1 MNSNQ
6 VSVTAIVTAFSRAY
20 HSKHDFPKIFDDFLA
35 DKLFT
40 SDESAFFNKQMAEL
54 LKVVD
59 PEKVAQNPDQE
70 TAISCVMQKHT
81 ASITL
86 SRARYAE
93 ERLMGAVKAG
103 VKQYVILGGGLDPFA
118 FGARKRAGGIKFFEV
133 VSPATQENKIK
144 RIKDAGLEVPN
155 NLHFVPVDFN
165 EGNFENAL
173 KNAGY
178 NPNGLSFF
186 SWLGVTY
193 YLPIESIVAVLCK
206 VAKIAPKGSSIVFD
220 YMDND
225 GFDPKKAASRVSLMR
240 QITKRCGEPMITGFD
255 PLLLGEQL
263 ERIGFVL
270 QENLSP
276 EDVENLFFKGR
287 SDNYHAYENV
297 HLAQAVVG

>member
-1 MNSNQ
+1 MDSNQ

-20 HSKHDFPKIFDDFLA
+20 HSTHDSPKIFDDFLA

-40 SDESAFFNKQMAEL
+40 ADELMFFSKKIVEL

-59 PEKVAQNPDQE
+59 PEKAAQNPDQE
-70 TAISCVMQKHT
+70 TAISCVMQKYT

-93 ERLMGAVKAG
+93 GKLMEAVKAG
-103 VKQYVILGGGLDPFA
+103 VKQYVILGAGLDTFA
-118 FGARKRAGGIKFFEV
+118 FRVPGMVNRIKIFEV
-133 VSPATQENKIK
+133 DSLATQGNKIK
-144 RIKDAGLEVPN
+144 RIKDAGLEVPD

-165 EGNFENAL
+165 ERNFENAL

-178 NPNGLSFF
+178 NPNELSFF

-206 VAKIAPKGSSIVFD
+206 VAEIAPKGSSIVFD

-240 QITKRCGEPMITGFD
+240 QITQRCGEPMITGFD

-263 ERIGFVL
+263 ERIGFIL